1 MKLGKQS
8 MASLEMQSIWVSVS
22 QFVGYEVNESTWM
35 LVFDNTYVSV
45 DTSIESI

>member
-1 MKLGKQS
+1 MKLGKKTS
-8 MASLEMQSIWVSVS
+8 TSIEAKLIWSTVS